1 MKIMTHHDKLL
12 RSILILEDKQANDE
26 VLLKDQL
33 KITFENFKPSKL
45 IKKTLDDLISMPDF
59 NDNIIDTS
67 LGLVTGYVSK
77 KLVIG
82 SSHNVFKQ
90 IFGGLIQLGV
100 TNLVSNNADQIKAF
114 AKDKMN
120 TFFAKKEEQDS

>member
-12 RSILILEDKQANDE
+12 QSILILEDKQANDE

>member
-1 MKIMTHHDKLL
+1 MTKMTHQDKLL